1 MLLTGSSATD
11 GATGVS
17 VTCGITLVSVTSG
30 TGAISGIGA
39 TSGATAFETST
50 WHWEYHSLI
59 VTHLK
64 PDSQQ
69 VSPE

>member
-1 MLLTGSSATD
+1 LLLTGSSATD
-11 GATGVS
+11 GATLVS

-30 TGAISGIGA
+30 TGVI
-39 TSGATAFETST
+39 SGATALETST